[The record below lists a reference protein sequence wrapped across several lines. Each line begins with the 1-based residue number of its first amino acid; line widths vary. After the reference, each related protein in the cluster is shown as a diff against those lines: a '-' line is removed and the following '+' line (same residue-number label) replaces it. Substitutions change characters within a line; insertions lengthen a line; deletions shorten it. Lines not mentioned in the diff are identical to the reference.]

1 MCFNVYASAYCIN
14 KKAKLV
20 GRSFINRFSPTR
32 SKREESAQNTPGLF
46 LSETTPVGRE
56 FLRSCWPVSPGDTSL
71 EATTLNFFYQAIF
84 S

>member
-1 MCFNVYASAYCIN
+1 MY
-14 KKAKLV
+14 KKVKLA
-20 GRSFINRFSPTR
+20 GRPFVNRFSLTR
-32 SKREESAQNTPGLF
+32 SKRGEIVQNTPGLF

-71 EATTLNFFYQAIF
+71 EATTLNFYQAIF